1 MELNLAEIWAEMSG
15 LSRGIAVT
23 LFLMGLATLGVAFE
37 RYLVLQRAKGTSA
50 SFLGKARGLLEDKD
64 FDSLLTLTKK
74 AEFEKAPLAR
84 LVKFGLTTFDAR
96 KDEGIAVAT
105 EMATREL
112 SRRLEE
118 LTAEARRGMG
128 ILATVGSTAPF
139 VGLFGTV
146 VGIITTFGAINEAG
160 GAGIDVVSAGI
171 AEALVV
177 TALGL
182 IVAIIAVWIYN
193 WLTNHFDKL
202 DMSMQHAS
210 SELIDFLETASGE
223 DRS

>member
-1 MELNLAEIWAEMSG
+1 MELDLAEIWASMSG
-15 LSRGIAVT
+15 LSQGIAVS
-23 LFLMGLATLGVAFE
+23 LFLMGLATVGVAFE
-37 RYLVLQRAKGTSA
+37 RFLVLQRAKATSA
-50 SFLGKARGLLEDKD
+50 AFLGKARSLLEDKD
-64 FDSLLTLTKK
+64 FESLLTLTKK
-74 AEFEKAPLAR
+74 PDFEKSPLAR
-84 LVKFGLTTFDAR
+84 LVKYGLTMFEAR
-96 KDEGIAVAT
+96 KDEGVAVAT

-112 SRRLEE
+112 SRQLEG
-118 LTAEARRGMG
+118 LATEARKGMG

-171 AEALVV
+171 SEALIV

-182 IVAIIAVWIYN
+182 IVAIVAVWIFN
-193 WLTNHFDKL
+193 WLTAHFDKL

-210 SELIDFLETASGE
+210 SELVDFLETASGE
-223 DRS
+223 ARS